1 MSYTIVFSE
10 IAVDGIGKINA
21 SGDKTALNKL
31 LSLIEELKEHP
42 ETGTGKPERLRNN
55 LSGHW
60 SRRISDKHR
69 LIYRIEKETVTVFV
83 VQCYG
88 HYGDK

>member
-1 MSYTIVFSE
+1 MSYAIVFSQ
-10 IAVDGIGKINA
+10 IAIEGIEKIKA
-21 SGDKTALNKL
+21 SGDKPALSKL

-69 LIYRIEKETVTVFV
+69 LIYRIERETVKVFV

-88 HYGDK
+88 HYDDK